1 MRGREAAARLM
12 ITVMTAIS
20 LIAGACDE
28 REAVPRPRTAP
39 APVSP
44 VETPAPAPAPAP
56 TRSPAPPSRDAASE
70 RPAPPRV
77 DHEELPEGL
86 RDFVATRENRGLLWA
101 GPMAGNGGRDV
112 VVYLPP
118 GADPLAEYRLV
129 YHFHGTYSERV
140 ERRRPGAPKKRWVG
154 WARLQQT
161 LDAIDELQ
169 ASRPYNVAL
178 VYPFSAGKRKEPDRR
193 GYFNRAYDR
202 MWMLPSGPDYTD
214 SFATLDDEVRRL
226 LTRSFRIRPS
236 TIAREVIAEGH
247 SAGGIALR
255 NIARAGVDN
264 VGEYIFLDASFEGW
278 ADGCYAE
285 TRKRERPARIS
296 IVMTDG
302 GIADPFGRHDPWC
315 SRLERQAGEWE
326 KQKTTCAALLE
337 RPADAPGDDPE
348 ARARCTTLRG
358 VAVQWRDGRE
368 RWCAEMKSDMRDLDG
383 VYVHRTRVYH
393 GDQPRH
399 FSGGLELPSARF
411 SAPI

>member
-1 MRGREAAARLM
+1 MTTM
-12 ITVMTAIS
+12 MTAIVFVV
-20 LIAGACDE
+20 GGCDE

-39 APVSP
+39 APVTP
-44 VETPAPAPAPAP
+44 IETHAPARAPD
-56 TRSPAPPSRDAASE
+56 PAPPSSPSSPSRAVSSDAA
-70 RPAPPRV
+70 APPRV
-77 DHEELPEGL
+77 DHEALPEGL

-101 GPMAGNGGRDV
+101 GPMRGNGGREV

-118 GADPLAEYRLV
+118 DADPVAEYRLV

-140 ERRRPGAPKKRWVG
+140 ERRRPGVPKKRWVG

-161 LDAIDELQ
+161 LDAVDELQ
-169 ASRPYNVAL
+169 RSRPYNVAL

-202 MWMLPSGPDYTD
+202 MWMLPSGPDFTD

-226 LTRSFRIRPS
+226 LSYSFRIRP
-236 TIAREVIAEGH
+236 TAIAREVIAEGH

-255 NIARAGVDN
+255 NIARSGVDN

-285 TRKRERPARIS
+285 TRKLERPARIS
-296 IVMTDG
+296 IVMTEG

-315 SRLERQAGEWE
+315 ARLEGQAGEWE
-326 KQKTTCAALLE
+326 EQKTRCATLLE
-337 RPADAPGDDPE
+337 RSGDAAGDEAD
-348 ARARCTTLRG
+348 ARARCSTLRG
-358 VAVQWRDGRE
+358 AAAEWRDGRE
-368 RWCAEMKSDMRDLDG
+368 RWCEELKNDMRDLEG

-399 FSGGLELPSARF
+399 FSGGLELPSGRF